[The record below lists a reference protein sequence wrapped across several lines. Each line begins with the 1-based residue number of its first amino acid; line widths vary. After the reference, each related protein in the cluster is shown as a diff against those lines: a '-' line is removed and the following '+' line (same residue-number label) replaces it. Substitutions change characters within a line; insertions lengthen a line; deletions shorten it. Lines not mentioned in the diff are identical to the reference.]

1 MNATRS
7 IRRQLTIQILV
18 GTLVLLFV
26 AGAIFMGVIHSKLVG
41 DFDQLLEQE
50 AAMLIR
56 NTEIKHRTLV
66 WDVPDA
72 YSAGSRDNVDPGFC
86 ELFLQ
91 DGTVAGQSQ
100 TLGTDDLPLRNE
112 RGTVVWNAP
121 LPNGRH
127 RRLLQK
133 TFRPATDNAD
143 QQVLADDPRE
153 QTFAIPENLDP
164 SRVQIV
170 IVVARS
176 RDRLDALLRSLYLAG
191 GAGAVVLACAL
202 AWLVRIAVGRG
213 LRPIDEINALIASIA
228 PDALTARLHIA
239 APPVELAAI
248 ETAVNRLLDRVER
261 AFEKERR
268 FSSNLAHELRTPIA
282 ELRTVCEV
290 GERWPDDVAETR
302 QYFRDTGAIARQL
315 EKLVATMLTLS
326 RCEDETS
333 PVQTQRIPLA
343 PLLHECWQH
352 AAAGAQLR
360 FENHISPEVI
370 VASDTDKLEVVLR
383 NLLSNAAAHSEPGTV
398 VGCSANAAP
407 GGVELRLVNTA
418 RDLEPA
424 DLEHL
429 FDRFWRKDAARS
441 DRSHAGLGLSIVRGL
456 CELLGIRLSV
466 ALHEGRR
473 FEMRLHFPPTAEL
486 ENNRAH

>member
-1 MNATRS
+1 MTATRS

-18 GTLVLLFV
+18 GTLVLLFA
-26 AGAIFMGVIHSKLVG
+26 AGAIFMGVIHSKLVR

-72 YSAGSRDNVDPGFC
+72 YSAGSRDNADPGFC
-86 ELFLQ
+86 ELFLEN
-91 DGTVAGQSQ
+91 GMVAGQSQ
-100 TLGTDDLPLRNE
+100 TLGTDDLPLRKVS
-112 RGTVVWNAP
+112 GSIVWNAT
-121 LPNGRH
+121 LPSGRSG
-127 RRLLQK
+127 RLLQK
-133 TFRPATDNAD
+133 TFRPATDNTD

-153 QTFAIPENLDP
+153 QTFAIPEEFDP
-164 SRVQIV
+164 ERVGIV

-202 AWLVRIAVGRG
+202 TWLVRVAVGRG
-213 LRPIDEINALIASIA
+213 LRPVDEINAQIARIA
-228 PDALTARLHIA
+228 PDALDARLHIA

-261 AFEKERR
+261 ALEKERR

-282 ELRTVCEV
+282 ELRNVCEV
-290 GERWPDDVAETR
+290 GERWPEDVAETR
-302 QYFRDTGAIARQL
+302 QYFRDTGVIALQL

-326 RCEDETS
+326 RCEEGAA
-333 PVQTQRIPLA
+333 PAQTQRIPLA
-343 PLLHECWQH
+343 PLLRDCWQH
-352 AAAGAQLR
+352 AAAGAELR
-360 FENHISPEVI
+360 FENLVADEVS
-370 VASDTDKLEVVLR
+370 VVSDASQLEVVLL
-383 NLLSNAAAHSEPGTV
+383 NLLSNAAAHSELGTRV
-398 VGCSANAAP
+398 ECSASAASS
-407 GGVELRLVNTA
+407 GIELCLANTA

-429 FDRFWRKDAARS
+429 FDRFWRKDSARG
-441 DRSHAGLGLSIVRGL
+441 DRSHAGLGLSIVHGL
-456 CELLGIRLSV
+456 CELLGIRLNV
-466 ALHEGRR
+466 ALDGNR
-473 FEMRLHFPPTAEL
+473 FEMRLHFPPAAE
-486 ENNRAH
+486 R